1 MEDDSKKYI
10 SSNLGLEQFIL
21 LKCLYYLK
29 QYRFNTI
36 PVKLPMM
43 LFTEQKQIILNFIWN
58 HKRPRIVKTILRT
71 KNKAGGIIQTLDILQ
86 GYSSQNDTVLAQKQ
100 M

>member
-1 MEDDSKKYI
+1 MKIIKYLGRYLPKETKDLYIENYKAFINEMEDDSKKYI

-58 HKRPRIVKTILRT
+58 HKRPRIVKETPRT
-71 KNKAGGIIQTLDILQ
+71 T
-86 GYSSQNDTVLAQKQ
+86 
-100 M
+100 